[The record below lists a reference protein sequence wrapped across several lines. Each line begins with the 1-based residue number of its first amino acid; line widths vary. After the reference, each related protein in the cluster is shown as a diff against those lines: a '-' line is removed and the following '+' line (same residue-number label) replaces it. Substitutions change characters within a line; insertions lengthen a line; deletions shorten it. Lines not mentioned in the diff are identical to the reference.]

1 MGSTLADFTGE
12 SGYIKKHFETADT
25 ISGTLN
31 IPLNSRTSLEIHGE
45 YDFEHN
51 RTVEHSYTLTHQMHC
66 WTFVG
71 GFGWDYNDFEIM
83 LMFRLTAFPN
93 VKLGVNI

>member
-1 MGSTLADFTGE
+1 M
-12 SGYIKKHFETADT
+12 
-25 ISGTLN
+25 
-31 IPLNSRTSLEIHGE
+31 
-45 YDFEHN
+45 
-51 RTVEHSYTLTHQMHC
+51 VEHTYTLTRQLHC

-83 LMFRLTAFPN
+83 LMLRLTAFPN